1 MFTDLLATTWWSLL
15 LRGIVA
21 LLFGVMALAM
31 PGVTLIALTV
41 WFAAFVLIDGVFL
54 IAAAAAG
61 RKENENWWLMLIEGI
76 AALAF
81 GFLALWAPG
90 VTALVLLMYI
100 AAYAA
105 ITGILRIV
113 MAVRLRKEIE
123 GEWWLGI
130 SGVAGVIFGA
140 LIMAMPGA
148 GALAMMVYIGV
159 WALVV
164 GGALCLL
171 AFRVRKLARRAS
183 GRQWRGGESATAH

>member
-105 ITGILRIV
+105 ITE
-113 MAVRLRKEIE
+113 K
-123 GEWWLGI
+123 
-130 SGVAGVIFGA
+130 
-140 LIMAMPGA
+140 
-148 GALAMMVYIGV
+148 
-159 WALVV
+159 
-164 GGALCLL
+164 
-171 AFRVRKLARRAS
+171 K
-183 GRQWRGGESATAH
+183 